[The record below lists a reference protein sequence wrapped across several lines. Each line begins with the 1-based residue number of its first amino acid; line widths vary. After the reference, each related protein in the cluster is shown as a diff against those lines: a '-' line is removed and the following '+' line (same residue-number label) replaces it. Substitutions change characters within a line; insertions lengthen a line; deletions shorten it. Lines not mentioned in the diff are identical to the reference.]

1 MTANDKSNYISTYIE
16 NHSSTVDLLK
26 LKLAVKMIGSVAKNG
41 EIIRFAL
48 GFLPL

>member
-16 NHSSTVDLLK
+16 NHSSVDVLK

-41 EIIRFAL
+41 EFIRFAL